1 MKIIFN
7 GIKHHTTSK
16 IALSYC
22 RRQFS
27 CLIIFVALLFI
38 YTHFLERK
46 ALYYP
51 SRKIEFSPAELG
63 LRYEDVFFRTADG
76 VELHGWF
83 VPAEGAVVTI
93 LYCHGN
99 AGNISHRVEIAK
111 MFNERKMNF
120 FIFDY
125 RGFGKSKG
133 WPTEKGTYL
142 DAQAAY
148 DYLVG
153 RQDIDRNR
161 IVIFGKSLGA
171 AIAIDL
177 ASKVKVAALISESS
191 FTSTRDMA
199 RAIYPLLSFW
209 FFLGHNY
216 NAYTRIA
223 KIDAPK
229 LIIHSRDDEIV
240 PFSQGQRLF
249 AKAKPPKEFYVMR
262 GGHNDAFYI
271 YNAECM
277 QKISDF
283 LKRYIK

>member
-7 GIKHHTTSK
+7 
-16 IALSYC
+16 
-22 RRQFS
+22 
-27 CLIIFVALLFI
+27 LIIFAAFLFI
-38 YTHFLERK
+38 YTYLLERK

-51 SRKIEFSPAELG
+51 SKKIEFSPAELG

-76 VELHGWF
+76 VELHGWS
-83 VPAEGAVVTI
+83 VPLALAKGGQTTALRPEEGAVVTI

-271 YNAECM
+271 HNAECM
-277 QKISDF
+277 QRISDF
-283 LKRYIK
+283 LKRYE

>member
-7 GIKHHTTSK
+7 
-16 IALSYC
+16 
-22 RRQFS
+22 
-27 CLIIFVALLFI
+27 LIIFVAFLFI
-38 YTHFLERK
+38 YTYFLERK

-51 SRKIEFSPAELG
+51 SRKIEFTPAELH
-63 LRYEDVFFRTADG
+63 LRYEDVFFRTEDG

-83 VPAEGAVVTI
+83 VPQEGALSTI

-99 AGNISHRVEIAK
+99 AGNISHRVEIAR

-125 RGFGKSKG
+125 RGFGRSKG

-148 DYLVG
+148 DYLRA
-153 RQDIDRNR
+153 RQDIDRDR

-177 ASKVKVAALISESS
+177 ASKVKAAALISESS

-199 RAIYPLLSFW
+199 RTIYPLLPFW
-209 FFLGHNY
+209 LFLRPKY
-216 NAYTRIA
+216 NAYAKID

-240 PFSQGQRLF
+240 PFSQGERLF
-249 AKAKPPKEFYVMR
+249 AKAESPKEFYVMR

-271 YNAECM
+271 HNAECM
-277 QKISDF
+277 QMISDF

>member
-1 MKIIFN
+1 LKIILNLVIFA
-7 GIKHHTTSK
+7 I
-16 IALSYC
+16 L
-22 RRQFS
+22 
-27 CLIIFVALLFI
+27 LII
-38 YTHFLERK
+38 YSYFLERG

-51 SRKIEFSPAELG
+51 SKKIEFIPAGLG
-63 LRYEDVFFRTADG
+63 LGYEDIFFRTGDG
-76 VELHGWF
+76 IELHGWF
-83 VPAEGAVVTI
+83 VPAQDAVATI

-111 MFNERKMNF
+111 MFNEKKMNF

-133 WPTEKGTYL
+133 WPTERGTYL

-177 ASKVKVAALISESS
+177 ASRVKVAALISESS

-199 RAIYPLLSFW
+199 RAIYPLLPFW
-209 FFLGHNY
+209 LFLKSNY
-216 NAYTRIA
+216 NAYAKIA
-223 KIDAPK
+223 KIETPK

-249 AKAKPPKEFYVMR
+249 VKAKPPKEFYVMR

-271 YNAECM
+271 HNAECM
-277 QKISDF
+277 QRISDF
-283 LKRYIK
+283 VEGYLK

>member
-1 MKIIFN
+1 LKIIFN
-7 GIKHHTTSK
+7 
-16 IALSYC
+16 
-22 RRQFS
+22 
-27 CLIIFVALLFI
+27 LIIFAVFLLI

-46 ALYYP
+46 ALYY
-51 SRKIEFSPAELG
+51 SSKKIEFTPAELD

-83 VPAEGAVVTI
+83 VPLALAKGGQTTALRPEEGALATI

-177 ASKVKVAALISESS
+177 ASKVKAAALISESS
-191 FTSTRDMA
+191 FTSTKDMA
-199 RAIYPLLSFW
+199 RAIYPLLPFW
-209 FFLGHNY
+209 LFLKPSY
-216 NAYTRIA
+216 NAYAKIA
-223 KIDAPK
+223 KIDVPK

-249 AKAKPPKEFYVMR
+249 AKAKPAKEFYVMR

-277 QKISDF
+277 EKISDF
-283 LKRYIK
+283 IERYIK

>member
-7 GIKHHTTSK
+7 
-16 IALSYC
+16 
-22 RRQFS
+22 
-27 CLIIFVALLFI
+27 LIIFAAFLVI

-51 SRKIEFSPAELG
+51 SRKIEFTPAELG
-63 LRYEDVFFRTADG
+63 LRYEEVFLRTADG
-76 VELHGWF
+76 VSLHGWF
-83 VPAEGAVVTI
+83 VPQEGALLTI

-99 AGNISHRVEIAK
+99 AGNISHRAEIAK
-111 MFNERKMNF
+111 MFNEKKMNF

-125 RGFGKSKG
+125 RGFGRSKG

-177 ASKVKVAALISESS
+177 ASKVKAAALISESS
-191 FTSTRDMA
+191 FTSTKDMT
-199 RAIYPLLSFW
+199 RAIYPLLPFW
-209 FFLGHNY
+209 FFLRSNY
-216 NAYTRIA
+216 NAYAKID

-229 LIIHSRDDEIV
+229 LIIHSQDDEIV

-249 AKAKPPKEFYVMR
+249 AKAKPPKEFFLMR

-271 YNAECM
+271 HNAECM
-277 QKISDF
+277 QRISDF
-283 LKRYIK
+283 LKGYIK